1 MDRIGILHQYFL
13 DNEKQY
19 DLLSLARRRMLISL
33 CLVFFCL
40 SLLVSFVIL
49 FVNPDPITFFL
60 RFHVSL
66 LMGGY
71 LYLIRKGYSITFVS
85 NLFIGHLFILLS
97 FFCYFVVDGNY
108 TAGLM
113 FVLLILLS
121 NYLSGNYFPW
131 LIFLMAS
138 AVLVSSFLFQKKG
151 LLPQLHLLPL
161 PFEPQVNILFFIIVL
176 MFFSN
181 ILEKT
186 TQQIM
191 NGLNSSLSI
200 RLKER
205 ETFLK
210 EIHHRV
216 KNNLQVIMSL
226 IALQTHQIDD
236 QELVK
241 ILNQSQYRIGAM
253 AATHEMLYQSKDF
266 GNLEYAVFLNAFVKN
281 LFQTMQIDDSE
292 IRYSIEADNIYCNL
306 DTAVPLGLIIN
317 EILTNSLKYAF
328 KNVSDR
334 FIYIN
339 IKQLTSVRVKMEIG
353 DNGIGIDNNVHRPNS
368 LGRSL
373 IKNLTR
379 QLEGHMS
386 MDTSRKGTHYV
397 IEFNRVN

>member
-1 MDRIGILHQYFL
+1 MNICLKSCRLCFTNKIMDRIGILHQYFL

-151 LLPQLHLLPL
+151 LLPQLRLLPL
-161 PFEPQVNILFFIIVL
+161 PFEPQVNILFFIIIL

-191 NGLNSSLSI
+191 NGLNSSLP
-200 RLKER
+200 
-205 ETFLK
+205 
-210 EIHHRV
+210 
-216 KNNLQVIMSL
+216 SL
-226 IALQTHQIDD
+226 
-236 QELVK
+236 
-241 ILNQSQYRIGAM
+241 S
-253 AATHEMLYQSKDF
+253 
-266 GNLEYAVFLNAFVKN
+266 
-281 LFQTMQIDDSE
+281 
-292 IRYSIEADNIYCNL
+292 
-306 DTAVPLGLIIN
+306 
-317 EILTNSLKYAF
+317 
-328 KNVSDR
+328 
-334 FIYIN
+334 
-339 IKQLTSVRVKMEIG
+339 
-353 DNGIGIDNNVHRPNS
+353 
-368 LGRSL
+368 
-373 IKNLTR
+373 
-379 QLEGHMS
+379 
-386 MDTSRKGTHYV
+386 
-397 IEFNRVN
+397 